1 MSINITGKHIEVG
14 DSLRARIEDIV
25 SHISQRYFGEPI
37 EAHIVVTK
45 ETHRFIVDFSVHI
58 SKHFVVRSHGEDGDP
73 YRACDFASEHME
85 QRIRRYKSRLR
96 DRKRHN
102 HHDEVL
108 NAQQYV
114 VNTKE
119 EDEGSDTPII
129 IAEMNTHIATLSVG
143 EAVMRMDLSNYP
155 VLMFKNAKNGGI
167 NVIYRRPDGNIGW
180 IDPSIISSA
189 ST

>member
-1 MSINITGKHIEVG
+1 
-14 DSLRARIEDIV
+14 
-25 SHISQRYFGEPI
+25 
-37 EAHIVVTK
+37 
-45 ETHRFIVDFSVHI
+45 
-58 SKHFVVRSHGEDGDP
+58 
-73 YRACDFASEHME
+73 
-85 QRIRRYKSRLR
+85 
-96 DRKRHN
+96 
-102 HHDEVL
+102 VL